1 MYSGCNHRGDWCKR
15 AWENVSCNFCDGR
28 QNMPSIGWDR
38 IKVSEN
44 LGATMV
50 TIVTPMHG
58 YIPGRHNRSLRL
70 FTKY

>member
-38 IKVSEN
+38 VNVSEN

-50 TIVTPMHG
+50 TPIAPMV
-58 YIPGRHNRSLRL
+58 ISLVNI
-70 FTKY
+70 TGT